1 MWLAEVTMSLKKA
14 DNAMSQVALMLILD
28 IKTHWSSMHR
38 MLRWA
43 LDFHQAIDDF
53 VAKTRDLRQYDL
65 SDADFG
71 QG

>member
-38 MLRWA
+38 MLRRA